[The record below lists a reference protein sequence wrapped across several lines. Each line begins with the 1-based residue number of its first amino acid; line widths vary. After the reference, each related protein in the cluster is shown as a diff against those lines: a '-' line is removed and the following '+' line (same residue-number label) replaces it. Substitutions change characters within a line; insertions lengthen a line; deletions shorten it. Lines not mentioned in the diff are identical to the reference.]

1 MDRELL
7 PHLPAVLAV
16 ARTRSFAKA
25 AAELSVG
32 ASAISHAVRAAELR
46 LGSPLFTR
54 TTRSVALTEA
64 GEAFIGTARRVF
76 DELDTAID
84 RVRVQ
89 QGNITGLLRINAP
102 HIALDLGLTPILADM
117 TRRHPGIT
125 VEVVADNALSDVV
138 AEGFDAGIR
147 LGEMVAQDM
156 VAVRMTAPLRAIMV
170 ASPRYIEA
178 HGRPKTLAELAGHN
192 CIGFRL
198 TGSGAIYDW
207 DLRDGERDVRV
218 PVKGT
223 TRVSEPSHARQ
234 LALAH
239 IGIAYI
245 FEPLVSADIAS
256 GRLMEIMPEASIV
269 ESGLFLYFP
278 RRASDASKLRAFLDV
293 VHTQRSAADKVF
305 AKTSEP

>member
-25 AAELSVG
+25 AAELGVG
-32 ASAISHAVRAAELR
+32 ASAISHAVRAAELC

-64 GEAFIGTARRVF
+64 GEAFIDAARRAF
-76 DELDTAID
+76 DELDAAVD
-84 RVRVQ
+84 RVRIQ
-89 QGNITGLLRINAP
+89 QGNVTGLLRINAP
-102 HIALDLGLTPILADM
+102 HIALDLGLTPILAEM

-125 VEVVADNALSDVV
+125 VEVVSDNALSDVV
-138 AEGFDAGIR
+138 AGGFDVGIR
-147 LGEMVAQDM
+147 LGEMVARDM
-156 VAVRMTAPLRAIMV
+156 VAVRMTAPLRAIMA

-178 HGRPKTLAELAGHN
+178 HGCPKSLAELAGHN

-198 TGSGAIYDW
+198 MGSGAVYDW
-207 DLRDGERDVRV
+207 DLRDGGRDVSV
-218 PVKGT
+218 PVRGT
-223 TRVSEPSHARQ
+223 TRVSEPGHARL
-234 LALAH
+234 LALAD

-256 GRLMEIMPEASIV
+256 GRLMEILPEASIV

-293 VHTQRSAADKVF
+293 VRAQRNAADKVF
-305 AKTSEP
+305 AKKIES